1 LFQRSEEWR
10 TELDLY
16 ASGLRVCT
24 QNAKVHYNLGKVLSR
39 IGDVDGAEHNYWN
52 AIRKRVKTHPW
63 IYLKLRPPVQT
74 VSLNLGMLYESE
86 IKDPS
91 MTLRKR
97 GRKAT
102 NKLDPHH
109 SKALTN
115 IFVALDEREECD
127 AVVTMAERI
136 PNTVVDQSAALA
148 FQIGVCLGKI
158 ARFAEAERVLYQRW
172 ARYDLAENSYI
183 QALLIDSETQSIK
196 WNLRAVQEKLNRT
209 RQSDRANTYFYSL
222 KMVTIKEALNSF
234 HRSIQL
240 RPSSADCLFNLGN
253 LYQKMKR
260 PERAL
265 EAWKNATMLDP
276 HHSKALTNIFVA
288 LDEREE
294 CDAVVTMAERIPNT
308 VVDQSAALAFQI
320 GVCLGKIARFA
331 EAERH
336 LKIAIELSPQN
347 A

>member
-1 LFQRSEEWR
+1 MNNLANILEVKGRSEEA
-10 TELDLY
+10 EVL
-16 ASGLRVCT
+16 LRKALRSRPVF
-24 QNAKVHYNLGKVLSR
+24 AVAWMNLGV
-39 IGDVDGAEHNYWN
+39 
-52 AIRKRVKTHPW
+52 
-63 IYLKLRPPVQT
+63 
-74 VSLNLGMLYESE
+74 
-86 IKDPS
+86 
-91 MTLRKR
+91 TLM
-97 GRKAT
+97 
-102 NKLDPHH
+102 N
-109 SKALTN
+109 
-115 IFVALDEREECD
+115 
-127 AVVTMAERI
+127 
-136 PNTVVDQSAALA
+136 Q
-148 FQIGVCLGKI
+148 GK
-158 ARFAEAERVLYQRW
+158 FE
-172 ARYDLAENSYI
+172 
-183 QALLIDSETQSIK
+183 
-196 WNLRAVQEKLNRT
+196 
-209 RQSDRANTYFYSL
+209 
-222 KMVTIKEALNSF
+222 EALNSF

-347 A
+347 AMYHANL